1 MPETLP
7 TRNYRL
13 HPKEPSFLMVV
24 IMASVALI
32 IILIVAYFFVMGH
45 GSRMLPRAHPLKTE
59 PNSRLILP
67 MRQVM
72 QRKV

>member
-1 MPETLP
+1 
-7 TRNYRL
+7 
-13 HPKEPSFLMVV
+13 MVV

-59 PNSRLILP
+59 PTSRLILP
-67 MRQVM
+67 MQQGM
-72 QRKV
+72 QRKA